1 MSQSLKVK
9 DLPIIKVKRVVE
21 EKDAKELIGIY
32 VPDLEPTISEA
43 GIYIDEDTEE
53 PFLAYFPLP
62 NNLVKPLRNAVI
74 NISMG
79 SVVRQSLGFSSLSR
93 TFGMAPKTV
102 FRKRESCRS
111 TGLALES
118 PAEHAVIADL
128 AAHLSQYMKE
138 ISQDIY
144 DHDKAVLDNVEKEW
158 KIGEQDL
165 WTSGVI
171 NQSASLPYHK
181 DNFNFQTWSAMPV
194 IRRKMDGGY
203 FSMPEYGQTVA
214 CRDGWVL
221 FMPGYKY
228 VHGVTPMQPK
238 ADDGYRFSIVYYA
251 LKGMKDCFT
260 AAVETANARQNR
272 MKREESLAESLKTG
286 NFKISGN

>member
-1 MSQSLKVK
+1 MSQLLKIK
-9 DLPIIKVKRVVE
+9 DLPVVKVNRVVE
-21 EKDAKELIGIY
+21 EKDAKDLIGVY
-32 VPDLEPTISEA
+32 VPDLEPTIKDA
-43 GIYIDEDTEE
+43 GIYIDADTEE

-62 NNLVKPLRNAVI
+62 QNLVKPLRNAVM
-74 NISMG
+74 NITMG

-111 TGLALES
+111 TGLALEN

-128 AAHLSQYMKE
+128 SAHLSQYMKE

-144 DHDKAVLDNVEKEW
+144 DHDKAVLDNVEQEW
-158 KIGEQDL
+158 KLGEQDL

-171 NQSASLPYHK
+171 NLSASLPYHK
-181 DNFNFQTWSAMPV
+181 DNFNFNTWSAMPV
-194 IRRKMDGGY
+194 LRRKMDGGY

-228 VHGVTPMQPK
+228 VHGVTPMQAK

-260 AAVETANARQNR
+260 AAVESANGKQNR
-272 MKREESLAESLKTG
+272 MRREESLAESLKTG
-286 NFKISGN
+286 NFKISGS